1 MSASPRTRAGLRNP
15 RQIQANINALDA
27 RYVNAETNYFFGNSR
42 YAPGE
47 WQRYVKGY
55 EAAKNQLQ
63 KELVR
68 SLKAP
73 RAAKII
79 QRKFKQVYYA
89 PHRQSPAKRNTFTRS
104 PLRGRGY
111 RRTAK
116 SVLKRTM
123 SPKSRAEANLKNQ
136 LERMLSAYQ
145 AKRNRGT
152 LRNMFNTM
160 QNTWRNTGYSKK
172 GAGYMNAAQMIMAT
186 YGFI

>member
-27 RYVNAETNYFFGNSR
+27 RYVNAETNFFFGNTR

-79 QRKFKQVYYA
+79 QRKFKQMYYE
-89 PHRQSPAKRNTFTRS
+89 PKNRSPGLQSPI
-104 PLRGRGY
+104 RGRGY
-111 RRTAK
+111 RRAAA
-116 SVLKRTM
+116 SVARRNM
-123 SPKSRAEANLKNQ
+123 SPKTRAEANLKDQ
-136 LERMLSAYQ
+136 LARMLSAYR

-172 GAGYMNAAQMIMAT
+172 GKNYINAAQTIMLV
-186 YGFI
+186 I